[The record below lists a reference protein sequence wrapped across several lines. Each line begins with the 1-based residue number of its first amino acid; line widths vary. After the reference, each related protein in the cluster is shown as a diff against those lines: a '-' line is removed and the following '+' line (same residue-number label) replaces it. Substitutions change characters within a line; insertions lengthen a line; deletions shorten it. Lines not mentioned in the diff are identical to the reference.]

1 MSKKIDAHITDKY
14 KIGELIGSGAYG
26 HVWKVEDKIT
36 HRHYALKKVFGA
48 FRNNIDAQRT
58 YREVQILQKIHHPN
72 IIRLFKVL
80 GADNKEDLYLVFELM
95 EADLLAVVGYSS
107 SHPEATSSPSTT
119 RSTFSSNWSRGSNI
133 FTNCSSFIA
142 TSSPATFCSTLTV
155 TSRYAISGWFA
166 ASRLPSKSI
175 PSCQKRSPLAGIE
188 RLNFCWDREATATLL
203 TGGAL
208 VA

>member
-107 SHPEATSSPSTT
+107 SHPEATS
-119 RSTFSSNWSRGSNI
+119 
-133 FTNCSSFIA
+133 
-142 TSSPATFCSTLTV
+142 
-155 TSRYAISGWFA
+155 
-166 ASRLPSKSI
+166 
-175 PSCQKRSPLAGIE
+175 
-188 RLNFCWDREATATLL
+188 
-203 TGGAL
+203 
-208 VA
+208 